1 MPDTL
6 TPVEAARTAAPDPAP
21 VDDTPPPA
29 PDAPARVPSHMP
41 RHSGG
46 SPVVAPTVS
55 AFARD
60 VVRRLRAAGGDEPSA
75 RSLRGIIEQADHDA
89 VRAALANTTNA
100 DWAVPGTYLAEI
112 DNYVRRGM
120 PEVEGFVTRPTD
132 RWPVYQ
138 PVLTTKPVPGKTVGE
153 KVPIPSNTSKLDFQQ
168 VDGETY
174 AWGTDLS
181 VQLVEDAGESVISDL
196 LEIASEEVGRLIASD
211 FVAAVEGAA
220 QTGPTGITLDSIG
233 AAIGLVAG
241 TGRAPSVILA
251 APDVYGTLWTLIQS
265 GGPAL
270 SAMTGLDETPRV
282 TLASTMTAGTLV
294 VGARDAIRTHMSRV
308 ARLRAVDVSLLG
320 IDVGVYRRAQFRVAD
335 PLALVAVTATTP

>member
-6 TPVEAARTAAPDPAP
+6 DAARSTSPPADPAP
-21 VDDTPPPA
+21 ADETPA
-29 PDAPARVPSHMP
+29 PADETPARVPSHMP

-55 AFARD
+55 AMARE
-60 VVRRLRAAGGDEPSA
+60 VVRRLRATAGDEPAA
-75 RSLRGIIEQADHDA
+75 RSLRGIIEQVDHDA
-89 VRAALANTTNA
+89 VRAALADTTNA
-100 DWAVPGTYLAEI
+100 DWAVPGTYLSEI

-120 PEVEGFVTRPTD
+120 PEVEAFVTRPTD

-138 PVLTTKPVPGKTVGE
+138 PVLTTKPAPGKTGGE
-153 KVPIPSNTSKLDFQQ
+153 KVQIPSNTSRLSFQQ

-196 LEIASEEVGRLIASD
+196 LEIASEEVGRLIAAD
-211 FVAAVEGAA
+211 FVDAVETAA
-220 QTGPTGITLDSIG
+220 QAGGVGINLDTIG
-233 AAIGLVAG
+233 AGIGQVAA

-251 APDVYGTLWTLIQS
+251 APDVYGKLWTLMQTD
-265 GGPAL
+265 GPGL
-270 SAMTGLDETPRV
+270 SSMVGLDETPRV
-282 TLASTMTAGTLV
+282 TLAAGMTAGKLV
-294 VGARDAIRTHMSRV
+294 IGARDAIRTHMSRV

-335 PLALVAVTATTP
+335 PLALVAVTATAP